1 MISLLHFF
9 IKYKKQ
15 EIYTNIVLAI
25 FEHIMYN
32 KYDTRKLSKHLTK
45 EWKGDIMNSI
55 VRFLKNKN
63 TVTVIGVIAIV
74 AILWGGYYFQL
85 KRTVQPVQV
94 PVAAT
99 TIQPRTQ
106 ITSDMIKYV
115 DVPKAYISDNAITS
129 QDALIDKYANY
140 NTLIPEGSMFYKET
154 VTEKE
159 ALPNYVLSLLK
170 EGEFAVSFDLDSN
183 GSSSAW
189 GIMPGDKIDLY
200 MRVKSDE
207 GSVMLGKLLENVEIL
222 AVTDDDGKNVYEVND
237 GSRTPSKL
245 IFGVKE
251 DIFLL
256 LLRSNYIDVEMF
268 PIQHGAWIDDKD
280 ATTKLTTQELIDYI
294 KARTV
299 QLSTDPVNST
309 IEQVR

>member
-1 MISLLHFF
+1 
-9 IKYKKQ
+9 
-15 EIYTNIVLAI
+15 
-25 FEHIMYN
+25 
-32 KYDTRKLSKHLTK
+32 
-45 EWKGDIMNSI
+45 MNSI

-63 TVTVIGVIAIV
+63 TVTVIGVILII
-74 AILWGGYYFQL
+74 AILWGGYYIQL

-99 TIQPRTQ
+99 TIQPRTK

-115 DVPKAYISDNAITS
+115 DVPKAYISDNAITDEA
-129 QDALIDKYANY
+129 QLKEKYANY
-140 NTLIPEGSMFYKET
+140 NTVIPEGSMFYKET
-154 VTEKE
+154 ITEKE

-170 EGEFAVSFDLDSN
+170 EGEFAVSYDLPSDSTK
-183 GSSSAW
+183 AW
-189 GIMPGDKIDLY
+189 GIMPGDKIDIY
-200 MRVKSDE
+200 MRVISDE
-207 GSVMLGKLLENVEIL
+207 GSVMLGKLLENIEVL
-222 AVTDDDGKNVYEVND
+222 AVTDNDGKNVYEVSD
-237 GSRTPSKL
+237 GSRTPEKL

-256 LLRSNYIDVEMF
+256 LLRSNYINVEMF
-268 PIQHGAWIDDKD
+268 PVQHGAWIDDKD

-299 QLSTDPVNST
+299 QLSTDPVSST

>member
-1 MISLLHFF
+1 
-9 IKYKKQ
+9 
-15 EIYTNIVLAI
+15 
-25 FEHIMYN
+25 MYN
-32 KYDTRKLSKHLTK
+32 KYDARKLSKYLTK

-85 KRTVQPVQV
+85 KRTVDPVQV
-94 PVAAT
+94 PVAAS

-140 NTLIPEGSMFYKET
+140 NTVIPEGSMFYKET
-154 VTEKE
+154 ITEKE
-159 ALPNYVLSLLK
+159 AMPNYIQTQLK
-170 EGEFAVSFDLDSN
+170 EGEYGVAYTINVAEN
-183 GSSSAW
+183 TIGW

-200 MRVKSDE
+200 MRVKTDE

-222 AVTDDDGKNVYEVND
+222 AVTDDEGNNVYEVSD

-245 IFGVKE
+245 VFGVKE

-309 IEQVR
+309 IEQAR

>member
-1 MISLLHFF
+1 
-9 IKYKKQ
+9 
-15 EIYTNIVLAI
+15 
-25 FEHIMYN
+25 
-32 KYDTRKLSKHLTK
+32 
-45 EWKGDIMNSI
+45 MNSI

-63 TVTVIGVIAIV
+63 TVTVIGIILII
-74 AILWGGYYFQL
+74 AILWAGYYYQL
-85 KRTVQPVQV
+85 QRTVKPVSV

-115 DVPKAYISDNAITS
+115 DVPQSYISENAIQEQS
-129 QDALIDKYANY
+129 AILNKYANY
-140 NTLIPEGSMFYKET
+140 NTVIPEGSMFYKET
-154 VTEKE
+154 LTTKE
-159 ALPNYVLSLLK
+159 ALPNYVQSLLK
-170 EGEFAVSFDLDSN
+170 EGEFGVAYNINAAENTIS
-183 GSSSAW
+183 W

-200 MRVKSDE
+200 MRVTSEE
-207 GSVMLGKLLENVEIL
+207 GSVMLGKLLENIEII
-222 AVTDDDGKNVYEVND
+222 AVTDDNGNNVYEVSD

-256 LLRSNYIDVEMF
+256 LLRSNYLDIELF
-268 PIQHGAWIDDKD
+268 PIQHGAWVDDKE

-299 QLSTDPVNST
+299 QLSTDPTSST

>member
-1 MISLLHFF
+1 
-9 IKYKKQ
+9 
-15 EIYTNIVLAI
+15 
-25 FEHIMYN
+25 
-32 KYDTRKLSKHLTK
+32 
-45 EWKGDIMNSI
+45 MNSI

-63 TVTVIGVIAIV
+63 TVTVIGVILII
-74 AILWGGYYFQL
+74 AILWGGYYYQL
-85 KRTVQPVQV
+85 QKQVKPKSV

-115 DVPKAYISDNAITS
+115 EVPESYISENAVIDES
-129 QDALIDKYANY
+129 QIINMYANY
-140 NTLIPEGSMFYKET
+140 NTIIPQGSMFYNEALT
-154 VTEKE
+154 TQQ
-159 ALPNYVLSLLK
+159 ALPNYILSLLK
-170 EGEFAVSFDLDSN
+170 EGEYAVSYDL
-183 GSSSAW
+183 SSTDYTTGW

-200 MRVKSDE
+200 MRVTSEE
-207 GSVMLGKLLENVEIL
+207 GSVMLGKFLENVEIIT
-222 AVTDDDGKNVYEVND
+222 VTDDDGNNVYEVSD

-256 LLRSNYIDVEMF
+256 LLRSNYLDIELF
-268 PIQHGAWIDDKD
+268 PVQHGAWVDDKD

-299 QLSTDPVNST
+299 QLSTDPSSSSNQ

>member
-1 MISLLHFF
+1 
-9 IKYKKQ
+9 
-15 EIYTNIVLAI
+15 
-25 FEHIMYN
+25 
-32 KYDTRKLSKHLTK
+32 
-45 EWKGDIMNSI
+45 MNSI

-63 TVTVIGVIAIV
+63 TVTVIGVIAII

-85 KRTVQPVQV
+85 QRTVKPKSV
-94 PVAAT
+94 PVAAA

-115 DVPKAYISDNAITS
+115 DVPQAYISDNAITTE
-129 QDALIDKYANY
+129 QELLNKYANY
-140 NTLIPEGSMFYKET
+140 NTIIPEGSMFYTEA
-154 VTEKE
+154 VTTKE

-170 EGEFAVSFDLDSN
+170 EGEYAVSYDL
-183 GSSSAW
+183 SSTDMTTGW

-200 MRVKSDE
+200 MKVSTE
-207 GSVMLGKLLENVEIL
+207 ENSVMLGKLLENVEIL
-222 AVTDDDGKNVYEVND
+222 AVVDSDGNNVYEVND
-237 GSRTPSKL
+237 GSRTPEKL

-251 DIFLL
+251 DVFLL
-256 LLRSNYIDVEMF
+256 LLRSNYLDIEMF

-280 ATTKLTTQELIDYI
+280 ATTKLTTQELVDYI